1 MLYHG
6 ADLSAGVSARY
17 INQHSLEMPNGYRTK
32 NVLYRSQV
40 SHGGILASTPRLQ
53 TKKPYLMHSVTPHAI
68 RIPEKAIGPP
78 FLPAMALPIVLVVAT
93 ICGYAPTTPHT
104 SINRL
109 ATCKA
114 VVIGLARTR
123 PRTEWAISR
132 TARVWVKVRRGW
144 RASRRPKSLL
154 CASRAGMRRAA
165 LSVMIPHRTRQT
177 PLYARR

>member
-17 INQHSLEMPNGYRTK
+17 INQHSLELPNGYRTK

-40 SHGGILASTPRLQ
+40 NHGGSLAATPRLQ

-78 FLPAMALPIVLVVAT
+78 FLPVMALPIVLVVAT

-104 SINRL
+104 SISRL
-109 ATCKA
+109 ATCRA
-114 VVIGLARTR
+114 VVVGLARTS
-123 PRTEWAISR
+123 PKTEVAISGP
-132 TARVWVKVRRGW
+132 A
-144 RASRRPKSLL
+144 
-154 CASRAGMRRAA
+154 
-165 LSVMIPHRTRQT
+165 
-177 PLYARR
+177 